1 MITAEEKQS
10 SEWLYNP
17 QEIVEILDKESL
29 PGIYNAI
36 FYTVPG
42 KHVTKTQSSQLS
54 TKIWFMACDWGALLK
69 KKKKKCKASTY
80 RSRSR
85 TGFHINSWTNKVA
98 L

>member
-10 SEWLYNP
+10 SEWLYSP

-29 PGIYNAI
+29 PEIYNAI

-69 KKKKKCKASTY
+69 KKKNMQSIYLQKSY
-80 RSRSR
+80 RFS
-85 TGFHINSWTNKVA
+85 HK
-98 L
+98 LMH